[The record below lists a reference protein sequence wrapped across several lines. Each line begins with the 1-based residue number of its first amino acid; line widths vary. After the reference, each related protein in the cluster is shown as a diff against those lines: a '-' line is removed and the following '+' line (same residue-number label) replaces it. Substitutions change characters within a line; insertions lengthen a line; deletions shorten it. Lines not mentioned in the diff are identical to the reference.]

1 MTKNLYRLAGAAAVA
16 IGALSL
22 PAKAVDTITFNP
34 RSVTLP
40 AVSPNP
46 AQGFPVDMETSTTAI
61 PASFSVRFE
70 NVFLSAAGTG
80 LFAGVTG
87 TQRVGAVTPPPNAFR
102 VDYSSTVGDIKQGG
116 IPQNFLRDLNSTV
129 TPFFLTGSCAVC
141 GASNIISITSLASSG
156 AVSGGFN
163 GLTTGGV
170 PTQGNYTLF
179 TNSPISFTFAGA
191 GLTGTLSYQAITTF
205 NPTGSTSDGSFTIT
219 VPGPSP
225 LIGAAFAF
233 GWSRKLRK
241 RIKTSVAA

>member
-16 IGALSL
+16 LGAIAL

-34 RSVTLP
+34 TTVTRP
-40 AVSPNP
+40 TVNPNP
-46 AQGFPVDMETSTTAI
+46 AQGLPVDMETSTTAI

-87 TQRVGAVTPPPNAFR
+87 TQRVGTITPPPNAFR
-102 VDYSSTVGDIKQGG
+102 VDYSSSVGDIKQGA
-116 IPQNFLRDLNSTV
+116 IPQNFIRDLNSTV
-129 TPFFLTGSCAVC
+129 TPFFLTGTCAVC

-163 GLTTGGV
+163 GLSTGGI

-191 GLTGTLSYQAITTF
+191 GLTGTLSYEAITSF
-205 NPTGSTSDGSFTIT
+205 VGAENTSNGSFTIT

-233 GWSRKLRK
+233 GWSRKLRN
-241 RIKTSVAA
+241 RIKASAAA